1 MRNENGIANSS
12 QKLTLGKHV
21 LRATLILTILL
32 PFILEIYYLIPNFV
46 SFYSGKEWVRVLL
59 DENQNNDLRTISKS
73 NSTESNV
80 MDRMAVDKNDNILIM
95 LIKNPISH
103 IVIQDVFLDKSVSE
117 NSLKKSI
124 RIPKTRG
131 VKNYSSRSKKELSG
145 DRLLVRKDNCNCPA
159 LENSFSNIVEN
170 ENGEFYSLMLDGQ
183 NSVNNPILIQVIS
196 LILLLFRWVI
206 LLMYIVAQLFL
217 PIKAVR
223 QIVNKKLLRSSAI
236 SVFYVTSISLSLTIV
251 GLEGKDC
258 ISWWFLGSSPEYILL
273 IQVFVWLIA
282 SVCIFLYLV
291 QYFLEIVL
299 NVSRRYKLLNDFI
312 TTSIFIPAGLLIIV
326 SISLCIL
333 GIIKPWIFMAWL
345 TTAVTEFEKNL
356 RILAKVYDEEFPLEA
371 ETSWSRNSIFFNR
384 TNSNNVREEHKNE
397 ISVVELREDSNDD
410 KSEKMKENN
419 SKLNTRRENDILIIP
434 ISNSYFKILDYS
446 LDNFCTKLCLWY
458 ITQHNEADNKLV
470 SRIELEEHSN
480 KNSLKIFEFSI
491 TDFVRNLDLEEKGI
505 DKNSSRICLTKV
517 KSSSSDSTVSRIN
530 SFHTENMSENTNSQ
544 FICNICFL
552 DFDSIIIFSP
562 CGHGGVCLECLGDYI
577 SNNFKLKQH
586 PKCHICREDI
596 SKMIEIQKGKEQI
609 SQDKYIFEEARSFE
623 TTLSN
628 KVNSINENN
637 VNDIHLISNTKLI
650 AEISCN
656 SRNSNSSSYSRS
668 SSSVSNRDSN
678 SSIITLKISRK
689 NSDLWS
695 HPRIKEFI
703 SDNETNKLKTWV
715 RSHFTRFFTNSNRR
729 LS

>member
-1 MRNENGIANSS
+1 MRNENGIVNSG

-59 DENQNNDLRTISKS
+59 DENQNNDLGTISKS
-73 NSTESNV
+73 NSTDNNV
-80 MDRMAVDKNDNILIM
+80 VDRMAIDKNDNKLIM

-103 IVIQDVFLDKSVSE
+103 IVAQDVFSDKSVSE
-117 NSLKKSI
+117 NRLKRSI
-124 RIPKTRG
+124 RVPKIRV
-131 VKNYSSRSKKELSG
+131 VKNFSSRSKKELFG
-145 DRLLVRKDNCNCPA
+145 DRLLVRKDHCNCQV
-159 LENSFSNIVEN
+159 LENSFSNIVN
-170 ENGEFYSLMLDGQ
+170 ENSEFYSLMLDGQ

-196 LILLLFRWVI
+196 LILLLFRWVV
-206 LLMYIVAQLFL
+206 LLIYIVAQLFL

-223 QIVNKKLLRSSAI
+223 QVVNKKLLRSSAI
-236 SVFYVTSISLSLTIV
+236 SIFYVTSISLSLITV

-258 ISWWFLGSSPEYILL
+258 ISWWFLGSSPEYMLL
-273 IQVFVWLIA
+273 LQIFVWLIA
-282 SVCIFLYLV
+282 SICIFLYLV
-291 QYFLEIVL
+291 QYFLEIAL

-312 TTSIFIPAGLLIIV
+312 TTSIFIPAGLLVIV

-356 RILAKVYDEEFPLEA
+356 RILAKVYDEEFPLET
-371 ETSWSRNSIFFNR
+371 ESSWSRNSIFFNR
-384 TNSNNVREEHKNE
+384 ANSNNIREGHKNE
-397 ISVVELREDSNDD
+397 ISIVELREDSNDD

-419 SKLNTRRENDILIIP
+419 SKLNTRRENDIVIIP

-458 ITQHNEADNKLV
+458 ITQHNEAENKLA
-470 SRIELEEHSN
+470 SRVELEEHSN
-480 KNSLKIFEFSI
+480 KNSLKIFEFPI
-491 TDFVRNLDLEEKGI
+491 RDFVRNLDLEEKGI
-505 DKNSSRICLTKV
+505 DKNFSKICLTKAN
-517 KSSSSDSTVSRIN
+517 SSSSDSTVSRIN

-562 CGHGGVCLECLGDYI
+562 CGHGGVCLKCLGDYI

-596 SKMIEIQKGKEQI
+596 SKMIKIQKDKEQI
-609 SQDKYIFEEARSFE
+609 NQDKYIFDEARSFE

-628 KVNSINENN
+628 KVNSINLNN
-637 VNDIHLISNTKLI
+637 ANEIHLISNTKLI

-656 SRNSNSSSYSRS
+656 SRNRNSSSYSRGS
-668 SSSVSNRDSN
+668 SSISNRDSN

-703 SDNETNKLKTWV
+703 SKNETNKLKTWV
-715 RSHFTRFFTNSNRR
+715 NNHFTRFFTNSNRR

>member
-1 MRNENGIANSS
+1 MRNENGIVNSS

-59 DENQNNDLRTISKS
+59 DENQNNDLGTISKS
-73 NSTESNV
+73 NSTDNNV
-80 MDRMAVDKNDNILIM
+80 VDRMAIDKNDNKLIM

-103 IVIQDVFLDKSVSE
+103 IVAQDVFSDKSVSE
-117 NSLKKSI
+117 NRLKRSI
-124 RIPKTRG
+124 RVPKIRV
-131 VKNYSSRSKKELSG
+131 VKNFSSRNKKELFG
-145 DRLLVRKDNCNCPA
+145 DRLLVRKDHCNCQV
-159 LENSFSNIVEN
+159 LENSFSNIVN
-170 ENGEFYSLMLDGQ
+170 ENSEFYSLMLDGQ

-196 LILLLFRWVI
+196 LILLLFRWVV
-206 LLMYIVAQLFL
+206 LLIYIVAQLFL

-223 QIVNKKLLRSSAI
+223 QVVNKKLLRSSAI
-236 SVFYVTSISLSLTIV
+236 SIFYVTSISLSLITV

-258 ISWWFLGSSPEYILL
+258 ISWWFLGSSPEYMLL
-273 IQVFVWLIA
+273 LQIFVWLIA
-282 SVCIFLYLV
+282 STCIFLYLV
-291 QYFLEIVL
+291 QYFLEIAL

-312 TTSIFIPAGLLIIV
+312 TTSIFIPAGLLVIV

-356 RILAKVYDEEFPLEA
+356 RILAKVYDEEFPLET
-371 ETSWSRNSIFFNR
+371 ESSWSRNSIFFNR
-384 TNSNNVREEHKNE
+384 ANSNNTREGHKNE
-397 ISVVELREDSNDD
+397 ISIVELREDSNDD

-419 SKLNTRRENDILIIP
+419 SKLDTRRENDIVIIP

-458 ITQHNEADNKLV
+458 ITQHNEAENKLA
-470 SRIELEEHSN
+470 SRVELEEHSN
-480 KNSLKIFEFSI
+480 KNSLKIFEFPI
-491 TDFVRNLDLEEKGI
+491 RDFVRNLDLEEKGI
-505 DKNSSRICLTKV
+505 DKNFSKICLTKAN
-517 KSSSSDSTVSRIN
+517 SSSSDSTVSRIN

-562 CGHGGVCLECLGDYI
+562 CGHGGVCLKCLGDYI

-596 SKMIEIQKGKEQI
+596 SKMIKIQKDKEQI
-609 SQDKYIFEEARSFE
+609 NQDKYIFDEARSFE

-628 KVNSINENN
+628 KVNSINLNN
-637 VNDIHLISNTKLI
+637 ANEIHLISNTKLI

-656 SRNSNSSSYSRS
+656 SRNRNSSSYSRGS
-668 SSSVSNRDSN
+668 SSISNRDSN

-703 SDNETNKLKTWV
+703 SKNETNKLKTWV
-715 RSHFTRFFTNSNRR
+715 NNHFTRFFTNSNRR